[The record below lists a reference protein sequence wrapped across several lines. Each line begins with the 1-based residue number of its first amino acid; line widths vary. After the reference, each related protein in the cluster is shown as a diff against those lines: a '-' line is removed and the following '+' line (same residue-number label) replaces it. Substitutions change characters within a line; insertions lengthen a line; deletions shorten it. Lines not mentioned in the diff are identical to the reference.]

1 MTAID
6 PNNPGLFDHRHKDG
20 EGCFVCSQ
28 KIRNDQ
34 FAIQWSGHLQEG
46 EKESYIH
53 IWFHP
58 ECATT
63 MVLQLSSDVMKQR
76 HTSQHETLR
85 VVDSLR
91 NIKNIYAM
99 KD

>member
-6 PNNPGLFDHRHKDG
+6 PNNPGLFEERHKDG
-20 EGCFVCSQ
+20 EVCFVCGQ

-34 FAIQWSGHLQEG
+34 FAIQWDGYTRETDKDWL
-46 EKESYIH
+46 H

-58 ECATT
+58 ECATM

-76 HTSQHETLR
+76 YTSQHETLR

-99 KD
+99 KE